1 MLKTED
7 VDPIPEQV
15 LKNVEVIIG
24 LDTQDKKSI
33 PTHQRILEKIA
44 ETFGQPWFL
53 YAELVFFVAWGTC
66 SYLANIGLLASEF
79 PKFDLHD
86 QGIDVASLLISTGV
100 LIYQTRQEQLSD
112 QRSQLMLQLNLLTE
126 QKIAK
131 MIALL
136 EELRADLPNVQD
148 RQDLEAEMMQ
158 QAADPQVVLGVLQE
172 TLKQA
177 VVEEDRQ
184 SSKKEQT
191 VTELDA

>member
-7 VDPIPEQV
+7 IDPIPEQV

-24 LDTQDKKSI
+24 LDTQDKQNL

-44 ETFGQPWFL
+44 ATFGQPWFL
-53 YAELVFFVAWGTC
+53 YVELVFFAAWGIC
-66 SYLANIGLLASEF
+66 SYLVSIDLLTLEV
-79 PKFDLHD
+79 PKFDLHN
-86 QGIDVASLLISTGV
+86 QGLDVASLLISTGV
-100 LIYQTRQEQLSD
+100 LIHQTRQEQLSD
-112 QRSQLMLQLNLLTE
+112 RRSQLMLQLNLLTE

-158 QAADPQVVLGVLQE
+158 QAVINILQE
-172 TLKQA
+172 TLKQS

-184 SSKKEQT
+184 SAQKEQT
-191 VTELDA
+191 LAEPDT

>member
-7 VDPIPEQV
+7 IDPIPEQV

-24 LDTQDKKSI
+24 LDTQDKKSV
-33 PTHQRILEKIA
+33 PTHQRILETMA
-44 ETFGQPWFL
+44 ATFGQPWFL
-53 YAELVFFVAWGTC
+53 YAELVFFVAWGTY
-66 SYLANIGLLASEF
+66 SYLVNIGLLASEF

-112 QRSQLMLQLNLLTE
+112 RRSQLMLQLNLLTE

-148 RQDLEAEMMQ
+148 REDLEAEMMQ

-177 VVEEDRQ
+177 VVEEERQ
-184 SSKKEQT
+184 SSKKEQM
-191 VTELDA
+191 VTEFDT

>member
-7 VDPIPEQV
+7 VDPIPKQV

-24 LDTQDKKSI
+24 LDTQDKQRV

-44 ETFGQPWFL
+44 ATFGQPWFL
-53 YAELVFFVAWGTC
+53 YAELVFFAVWGIC
-66 SYLANIGLLASEF
+66 SYLASISLLALEF
-79 PKFDLHD
+79 PKFDLRN

-100 LIYQTRQEQLSD
+100 LIHQTRQEELSD
-112 QRSQLMLQLNLLTE
+112 RRSQLMLQLNLLTE

-136 EELRADLPNVQD
+136 EELRADLPNVQN
-148 RQDLEAEMMQ
+148 RLDLEAEMMQ
-158 QAADPQVVLGVLQE
+158 QAADPQVVLNILQE

-177 VVEEDRQ
+177 VTEE
-184 SSKKEQT
+184 EQT
-191 VTELDA
+191 LEPEA